1 METDILKRAKAW
13 ASNDYFSKE
22 SRQEIQKLL
31 DQNDH
36 QELTER
42 FYKSMEFGTGGIRG
56 IIGAGYNRMNV
67 YNVRKATQAMSNVLN
82 QTFKKPSVAISYD
95 SRNFSFEF
103 AKEAASVFAANNIR
117 VYIYKRLNPVAL
129 LSFAVRHFKASAGVM
144 ITASHNP
151 PEYNGYKAYWNDG
164 AQVIP
169 PYDQNIIDAYNH
181 ISDYASIKSLP
192 FEKALKNEQIRWIE
206 EDTENLYFEKV
217 LAKTIRPAMIKD
229 NADLLKVVYTPIHGT
244 GLVPCTTILQ
254 KLGFKNVLIV
264 KEQTTYD
271 GNFPTV
277 KSPNPENAE
286 ALKLAVDLLNKEN
299 ADFAVGT
306 DPDDDRIGVALKHQ
320 DQIHYLSGNQLGTL
334 MLHYIITGLIDT
346 KKMPNHPYMVKTIV
360 TSRLQDKIATH
371 FKVRVENTLTGFKW
385 ICGKMREI
393 EENHPE
399 QSFLFGT
406 EESFGFLN
414 HDMVRD
420 KDGCAPVALLCEM
433 ALFYKLKNMTLMDA
447 LENIYTEFGFHHED
461 LLNLHYLGKE
471 GSEKIKRIM
480 KLFRENT
487 PKYFASETLIS
498 LEDYEI
504 SQRTCFQTNQKI
516 KMDIPKSD
524 VLGFYFAS
532 GNILYCR
539 PSGTEPKIKFYTMIK
554 ETEGSLATMKQKAI
568 QKTKELI
575 HFIKEQAD
583 KA

>member
-1 METDILKRAKAW
+1 MDTDILKRARDW
-13 ASNDYFSKE
+13 ASNNYFSKE

-36 QELTER
+36 KELTER

-56 IIGAGYNRMNV
+56 IIGAGHNRMNV
-67 YNVRKATQAMSNVLN
+67 YNVRKATQAMSDVLN
-82 QTFKKPSVAISYD
+82 KTFDHPSVAISYD
-95 SRNFSFEF
+95 SRNYSFEF
-103 AKEAASVFAANNIR
+103 AKETASVFTANNIR
-117 VYIYKRLNPVAL
+117 VYLYKRLNPVAL
-129 LSFAVRHFKASAGVM
+129 LSFAVRHFNASAGVM

-169 PYDQNIIDAYNH
+169 PYDQNIIDAYNA
-181 ISDYASIKSLP
+181 IYDYASIKSMN
-192 FEKALKNEQIRWIE
+192 FEQALKSELIRWIE
-206 EDTENLYFEKV
+206 EDIENIYFEKV
-217 LAKTIRPAMIKD
+217 LAKTIRPELIKK

-254 KLGFKNVLIV
+254 KLGFKNVLVV

-286 ALKLAVDLLNKEN
+286 ALKMAVDLLNREN
-299 ADFAVGT
+299 ADFAIGT
-306 DPDDDRIGVALKHQ
+306 DPDDDRIGVAIKHQ
-320 DQIHYLSGNQLGTL
+320 NQIHYLSGNQLGTL
-334 MLHYIITGLIDT
+334 MLHYIITGLLDT
-346 KKMPNHPYMVKTIV
+346 KKMPSKPYIVKTIV
-360 TSRLQDKIATH
+360 TTRLQDKIAHH
-371 FKVRVENTLTGFKW
+371 FNVHVENTLTGFKW
-385 ICGKMREI
+385 ICGKMKEI
-393 EENHPE
+393 EETK
-399 QSFLFGT
+399 QGQTFLFGT

-433 ALFYKLKNMTLMDA
+433 ALYYKLKNMTLIDA
-447 LENIYTEFGFHHED
+447 LDAIYTEFGFHHED
-461 LLNLHYLGKE
+461 LLNLNYLGKE

-487 PKYFASETLIS
+487 PKSFAGEKLIA
-498 LEDYEI
+498 LEDYNI
-504 SQRTCFQTNQKI
+504 PQKI
-516 KMDIPKSD
+516 CLQTHKITSLNIPKSD

-554 ETEGSLATMKQKAI
+554 ETEGTLNTMKDNAKR
-568 QKTKELI
+568 KTKELI
-575 HFIKEQAD
+575 QFIKEKADQA
-583 KA
+583 